1 MEHSQSTGA
10 GLLLAGRY
18 RLGESIGRGGMGKVW
33 RAHDEVL
40 HRVVAVKEL
49 TAGRFVAE
57 ADRLVLHARTQKEAR
72 AAARI
77 THPGVVTVHDVLEH
91 DDRPW
96 IVMQY
101 VDGPSLADA
110 AKEKGTIDPHEAA
123 RIGLHVLGALR
134 AAHAA
139 GVLHRDVKPGNVLL
153 ARDGSVLITDFGIAA
168 IEGDATITRTGELV
182 GSIDYLA
189 PERVRGGDPGPASD
203 LWSLGATL
211 YTAVE
216 GTSPF
221 RRTSPISTMQAVVAE
236 EPPYPEK
243 AGPLAPVIVAL
254 LRKDPAQRPL
264 ADETGRMLL
273 DAMEGRTPAA
283 AQAYVPTQRVAR
295 DDLDPTGDGSVSGH
309 DLVTLGEESDGPGPT
324 GTARTTTP
332 SGTTPSGTTPWP
344 QAAQSPHQTHHSH
357 QPHQSQQ
364 PRSPQPSQQSHS
376 PQGTHGA
383 QGSQGAHGTHGQSS
397 PPTVVPPA
405 GTSVPAASGS
415 GRSWRTA
422 VLAALLAGLVAGG
435 AVFAAMNE
443 SGGDPGAGGRPTA
456 TGSAP
461 ATTPAAAGDI
471 PDGWHRVED
480 REGFS
485 IVVPKGWKRQT
496 EGDNIDYTPDNG
508 RHRIR
513 INIDPSPDFEN
524 PYMHALDLERIVA
537 KRMEYTR
544 VKLGQT
550 TYRDQVRSSLWE
562 FTWTEKRDF
571 PGPRHAI
578 DLMYYAEDGTE
589 YAIYMS
595 SPESSWETT
604 REQFD
609 VVLQHWRAPGDR
621 TP

>member
-18 RLGESIGRGGMGKVW
+18 RLGECIGRGGMGKVW

-49 TAGRFVAE
+49 TAGRFVGE

-91 DDRPW
+91 DSRPW

-110 AKEKGTIDPHEAA
+110 AKETGALEPREAA
-123 RIGLHVLGALR
+123 RVGLHVLGALR

-153 ARDGSVLITDFGIAA
+153 ARDGRVLITDFGIAA
-168 IEGDATITRTGELV
+168 IEGDSTITRTGEIV

-221 RRTSPISTMQAVVAE
+221 RRTSPISTMQAVVTE

-243 AGPLAPVIVAL
+243 AGALAPVIVAL
-254 LRKDPAQRPL
+254 LRKEPEHRPR
-264 ADETGRMLL
+264 ADEAERMLL
-273 DAMEGRTPAA
+273 DAMEGRTPQA

-295 DDLDPTGDGSVSGH
+295 DDLAPGGTGGDRRAPG
-309 DLVTLGEESDGPGPT
+309 GEQ
-324 GTARTTTP
+324 GTADPADPVAGSASGGTAAGAAGSTP
-332 SGTTPSGTTPWP
+332 
-344 QAAQSPHQTHHSH
+344 
-357 QPHQSQQ
+357 
-364 PRSPQPSQQSHS
+364 
-376 PQGTHGA
+376 GA
-383 QGSQGAHGTHGQSS
+383 DA
-397 PPTVVPPA
+397 PVRPA
-405 GTSVPAASGS
+405 GGPRASTAQWPHPAHEPPSPATLVPSAPASPRP
-415 GRSWRTA
+415 GRGGWRTA

-435 AVFAAMNE
+435 AVFAAMNYADGDR
-443 SGGDPGAGGRPTA
+443 SGNGGRNTT
-456 TGSAP
+456 TGP
-461 ATTPAAAGDI
+461 ATSTAPQGVEADI
-471 PDGWHRVED
+471 PDGWVRVD
-480 REGFS
+480 DPAGFS
-485 IVVPKGWKRQT
+485 LLVPKGWKRQK
-496 EGDNIDYTPDNG
+496 EGDQIDYTPDNG
-508 RHRIR
+508 NHRIR
-513 INIDPSPDFEN
+513 ISIDPKPDFEN
-524 PYMHALDLERIVA
+524 PYMHALDLERVLQ
-537 KRMEYTR
+537 KRMDYSR
-544 VKLGQT
+544 VKLRQV
-550 TYRDQVRSSLWE
+550 TYRDQVRSCQWE
-562 FTWTEKRDF
+562 FTWTERKEF

-578 DLMYYAEDGTE
+578 DLMYYEDDGTE
-589 YAIYMS
+589 YALYMS

-604 REQFD
+604 RKQFD
-609 VVLQHWRAPGDR
+609 IVVQHWRAPGE
-621 TP
+621 

>member
-1 MEHSQSTGA
+1 MEHSESTGT

-110 AKEKGTIDPHEAA
+110 AKEAGTIAPREAA

-153 ARDGSVLITDFGIAA
+153 ARDGRVLITDFGIAA
-168 IEGDATITRTGELV
+168 IEGDSSITRTGELV

-189 PERVRGGDPGPASD
+189 PERVRGGAPGPAAD

-211 YTAVE
+211 YSAVE

-221 RRTSPISTMQAVVAE
+221 RRGSPISTMQAVVTE

-243 AGPLAPVIVAL
+243 AGALAPVIVAL
-254 LRKDPAQRPL
+254 LRKDPEQRPGS
-264 ADETGRMLL
+264 DEAERMLL
-273 DAMEGRTPAA
+273 DAMEGRAPQA
-283 AQAYVPTQRVAR
+283 AQAFVPTQRVGA
-295 DDLDPTGDGSVSGH
+295 
-309 DLVTLGEESDGPGPT
+309 EELAAAAPS
-324 GTARTTTP
+324 ATTP
-332 SGTTPSGTTPWP
+332 LPVPHDDPSAIQAGGPASPEPTERAHASATPAP
-344 QAAQSPHQTHHSH
+344 A
-357 QPHQSQQ
+357 
-364 PRSPQPSQQSHS
+364 
-376 PQGTHGA
+376 
-383 QGSQGAHGTHGQSS
+383 
-397 PPTVVPPA
+397 PA
-405 GTSVPAASGS
+405 GATVPGLPGGGGGS
-415 GRSWRTA
+415 AGGRGRWR
-422 VLAALLAGLVAGG
+422 LALLAAVVAGLLAGG
-435 AVFAAMNE
+435 AVFAAMTQMGDKGDK
-443 SGGDPGAGGRPTA
+443 GGATPPTQGTAKDGKDSAKGGV
-456 TGSAP
+456 P
-461 ATTPAAAGDI
+461 A
-471 PDGWHRVED
+471 GWHRVED
-480 REGFS
+480 PEGFS
-485 IVVPKGWKRQT
+485 LLVPDGWKRQMD
-496 EGDNIDYTPDNG
+496 GDQIDYTPDDG

-513 INIDPSPDFEN
+513 ISIDPSPDFEN
-524 PYMHALDLERIVA
+524 PYVHMLDLEKTVQ
-537 KRMEYTR
+537 KRAEYQR
-544 VKLGQT
+544 VRLTQNT
-550 TYRDQVRSSLWE
+550 FRDQVNSCVWE
-562 FTWTEKRDF
+562 FTWIEKQTF

-578 DLMYYAEDGTE
+578 DQVYYGDDGTE
-589 YAIYMS
+589 YALYMA
-595 SPESSWETT
+595 SPEDSWERT

-609 VVLQHWRAPGDR
+609 VVKKYWRAPGDAVS
-621 TP
+621 P

>member
-1 MEHSQSTGA
+1 MEHSQGTETGA

-18 RLGESIGRGGMGKVW
+18 RLGETIGRGGMGKVW

-110 AKEKGTIDPHEAA
+110 AKEAGTIEPREAA

-153 ARDGSVLITDFGIAA
+153 ARDGRVLLTDFGIAA
-168 IEGDATITRTGELV
+168 IEGDSTITRTGELV

-221 RRTSPISTMQAVVAE
+221 RRTSPISTMQAVVTE
-236 EPPYPEK
+236 EPPHPAK
-243 AGPLAPVIVAL
+243 AGALASVIVAL
-254 LRKDPAQRPL
+254 LRKDPANRPG
-264 ADETGRMLL
+264 ADEAERMLL
-273 DAMEGRTPAA
+273 DAMEGRTPEA
-283 AQAYVPTQRVAR
+283 AQAYVPTQRVGREVLTSA
-295 DDLDPTGDGSVSGH
+295 
-309 DLVTLGEESDGPGPT
+309 
-324 GTARTTTP
+324 TTP
-332 SGTTPSGTTPWP
+332 LPAEDDSASTATPAPT
-344 QAAQSPHQTHHSH
+344 
-357 QPHQSQQ
+357 
-364 PRSPQPSQQSHS
+364 
-376 PQGTHGA
+376 
-383 QGSQGAHGTHGQSS
+383 
-397 PPTVVPPA
+397 PTVVPRSTAP
-405 GTSVPAASGS
+405 GPKSR
-415 GRSWRTA
+415 GRWRTA
-422 VLAALLAGLVAGG
+422 VLAAVLAGLVAGG
-435 AVFAAMNE
+435 AVFAAMNY
-443 SGGDPGAGGRPTA
+443 SGGGGKGGASGRGTDSAVTDPAVTKAPTQDA
-456 TGSAP
+456 LP
-461 ATTPAAAGDI
+461 A
-471 PDGWHRVED
+471 GWHRVED
-480 REGFS
+480 PEGFS
-485 IVVPKGWKRQT
+485 LAVPKGWKRQSD
-496 EGDNIDYTPDNG
+496 GDSIDYTPDNG

-513 INIDPSPDFEN
+513 ISVDPTPDFEN
-524 PYMHALDLERIVA
+524 PYVHVLDLEKTLKKRLQYKRI
-537 KRMEYTR
+537 
-544 VKLGQT
+544 KLNQN
-550 TYRDQVRSSLWE
+550 TYRDQVRSARWE
-562 FTWTEKRDF
+562 FTWYEKQEF

-578 DLMYYAEDGTE
+578 DQMYFEDDGTE
-589 YAIYMS
+589 YALFMA

-609 VVLQHWRAPGDR
+609 IVLRHWRAPGD
-621 TP
+621 